1 MALTTRRRAVTTIA
15 AAFAGAV
22 AVPSY
27 ARATERGGP
36 PAPLRRAHAHN
47 DYLHERP
54 LHDALSHRFTS
65 VEADVFLVDGELLVA
80 HEPETLDP
88 TRTLRSL
95 YLDPLRER
103 VRANGGAVYR
113 GHHRPVQLLIDIKT
127 DGAAAYL
134 ELHRQLRAHRSML
147 STYSQGAVRH
157 GAVTPVISGDRA
169 ARVPMEAQKV
179 RHAFYDGRLE
189 DLGGTAGAS
198 FIPLISSNWTTS
210 FTWQESAR
218 SPPLS
223 APSCTASSAPPTGGA
238 DASGSGRPPT
248 SPDPH
253 ATPSGPS
260 CSTPASTTSTP
271 TTSPAWSASWPRTT
285 GSQPVRPTRQLH
297 EQPLRSARLTAECR
311 NSGAAEEVGDGHF
324 YLTGP
329 VSVATHRDLRAQR
342 RTQDGARDRLRAAR
356 VLPRGHEHGPHDPG
370 RDQLHGER
378 GEQPPAVRAGASDQP

>member
-1 MALTTRRRAVTTIA
+1 MALTTRRRAVTTLA

-27 ARATERGGP
+27 ALANERGGG

-65 VEADVFLVDGELLVA
+65 VEADIFLVDGELLVA

-95 YLDPLRER
+95 YLDPLRDR

-147 STYSQGAVRH
+147 STYSHGAVRY

-169 ARVPMEAQKV
+169 ARVPMEAQRV

-189 DLGGTAGAS
+189 DLGGPARAS

-210 FTWQESAR
+210 FTWQGVGEFPAAQRAELHRIVRTAHRRGQRVRFWATPDLAGPAR
-218 SPPLS
+218 DAVWTELLDAGVDHINTDDLAGLERFLS
-223 APSCTASSAPPTGGA
+223 A
-238 DASGSGRPPT
+238 
-248 SPDPH
+248 H
-253 ATPSGPS
+253 
-260 CSTPASTTSTP
+260 
-271 TTSPAWSASWPRTT
+271 
-285 GSQPVRPTRQLH
+285 
-297 EQPLRSARLTAECR
+297 
-311 NSGAAEEVGDGHF
+311 
-324 YLTGP
+324 
-329 VSVATHRDLRAQR
+329 
-342 RTQDGARDRLRAAR
+342 DR
-356 VLPRGHEHGPHDPG
+356 
-370 RDQLHGER
+370 
-378 GEQPPAVRAGASDQP
+378 